1 MSTTDVT
8 TVAARRDRRP
18 VAFWVSVAIL
28 ALIGLLA
35 AFGPFIAPYDP
46 TEFVSDGPFEAPHAG
61 VWLGSDYL
69 GRDILSRLIVGTRLT
84 LGMALAATVLASLSG
99 GIVGLLAAIKGGWF
113 DAVTSRAVDVALSLP
128 KIIVGLVVV
137 AALGSS
143 IRTIV
148 LLAAAVYAAGV
159 FRIARA
165 LGNDLARLDFVRVA
179 RARGE
184 GTFWILFGEM
194 LPHVIGPLAADFAIR
209 VSFAIL
215 FMSSLSF
222 LGLGVQ
228 PPLTDW
234 GGMARENLGGL
245 AGSSLAPIY
254 PALAIA
260 ACSIALNLLVDSLNE
275 HNEREAGS
283 Q

>member
-1 MSTTDVT
+1 MNAEGSIP
-8 TVAARRDRRP
+8 AARARRP
-18 VAFWVSVAIL
+18 ASFWVSVTVLAIV
-28 ALIGLLA
+28 AFA
-35 AFGPFIAPYDP
+35 AAAGPWIAPYAP
-46 TEFVSDGPFEAPHAG
+46 TEFVSDDPFTAPRAG
-61 VWLGSDYL
+61 MWLGSDYL

-84 LGMALAATVLASLSG
+84 LGMAFAATVLASLCGSV
-99 GIVGLLAAIKGGWF
+99 IGLLSAIHGGWF
-113 DAVTSRAVDVALSLP
+113 DAIASRIVDIILSLP
-128 KIIVGLVVV
+128 KIIVGLVIV

-143 IRTIV
+143 ITTIV
-148 LLAAAVYAAGV
+148 MLAAVVYSAGV

-165 LGNDLARLDFVRVA
+165 LGSDLVKLDFIRVA

-184 GTFWILFGEM
+184 SIAWVLFGEM
-194 LPHVIGPLAADFAIR
+194 LPHVIQPLAADFAIR

-245 AGSSLAPIY
+245 AGASFAPIY
-254 PALAIA
+254 PAAAIA
-260 ACSIALNLLVDSLNE
+260 ICSIALNLMVDALNE
-275 HNEREAGS
+275 HNERETGTL
-283 Q
+283 

>member
-1 MSTTDVT
+1 LANSIPPR
-8 TVAARRDRRP
+8 ARRRT
-18 VAFWVSVAIL
+18 ASFWISAAVL
-28 ALIGLLA
+28 ALVVLVA
-35 AFGPFIAPYDP
+35 VFGPWLAPFDP
-46 TEFVSDGPFEAPHAG
+46 TGFVSDDPFVAPRVG

-69 GRDILSRLIVGTRLT
+69 GRDILSRLITGTRLT
-84 LGMALAATVLASLSG
+84 LGMALAATALASLSG
-99 GIVGLLAAIKGGWF
+99 SIIGLLAAIRGGWF
-113 DAVTSRAVDVALSLP
+113 DAVVSRAVDVILSLP

-143 IRTIV
+143 ITTIV
-148 LLAAAVYAAGV
+148 TLAAVVYAAGV

-165 LGNDLARLDFVRVA
+165 LGNDLIKLDFIRLA

-184 GTFWILFGEM
+184 GVGWILFGEM
-194 LPHVIGPLAADFAIR
+194 LPYVIQPLAADFAIR

-215 FMSSLSF
+215 FLSSLSF

-234 GGMARENLGGL
+234 GGMVRENLGGL
-245 AGSSLAPIY
+245 AGATFAPIY

-260 ACSIALNLLVDSLNE
+260 CTSIALNLLVDSITE
-275 HNEREAGS
+275 HSEREAGS
-283 Q
+283 R

>member
-1 MSTTDVT
+1 M
-8 TVAARRDRRP
+8 
-18 VAFWVSVAIL
+18 
-28 ALIGLLA
+28 
-35 AFGPFIAPYDP
+35 
-46 TEFVSDGPFEAPHAG
+46 
-61 VWLGSDYL
+61 
-69 GRDILSRLIVGTRLT
+69 
-84 LGMALAATVLASLSG
+84 
-99 GIVGLLAAIKGGWF
+99 
-113 DAVTSRAVDVALSLP
+113 
-128 KIIVGLVVV
+128 
-137 AALGSS
+137 
-143 IRTIV
+143 TIV
-148 LLAAAVYAAGV
+148 LLAAAVYSAGV

-165 LGNDLARLDFVRVA
+165 LGNDLAKLDFIRVA

-184 GTFWILFGEM
+184 GTLWILFGEM
-194 LPHVIGPLAADFAIR
+194 LPHVIQPLAADFAIR

-245 AGSSLAPIY
+245 AEGSWAPIF

-260 ACSIALNLLVDSLNE
+260 ICSIMLNLIVDEINE
-275 HNEREAGS
+275 HNEQESGT

>member
-1 MSTTDVT
+1 MNAEGSIP
-8 TVAARRDRRP
+8 AARARRP
-18 VAFWVSVAIL
+18 ASFWVSVTVLAIV
-28 ALIGLLA
+28 AFA
-35 AFGPFIAPYDP
+35 AAAGPWIAPYAP
-46 TEFVSDGPFEAPHAG
+46 TEFVSDDPFTAPRAG
-61 VWLGSDYL
+61 MWLGSDYL

-84 LGMALAATVLASLSG
+84 LGMAFAATVLASLCGSV
-99 GIVGLLAAIKGGWF
+99 IGLLSAIHGGWF
-113 DAVTSRAVDVALSLP
+113 DAIASRIVDIILSLP
-128 KIIVGLVVV
+128 KIIVGLVIV

-143 IRTIV
+143 ITTIV
-148 LLAAAVYAAGV
+148 MLAAVVYSAGV

-165 LGNDLARLDFVRVA
+165 LGNDLVKLDFIRVA

-184 GTFWILFGEM
+184 STAWVLFGEM
-194 LPHVIGPLAADFAIR
+194 LPHVIQPLAADFAIR

-245 AGSSLAPIY
+245 AGASFAPIY
-254 PALAIA
+254 PAAAIA
-260 ACSIALNLLVDSLNE
+260 ICSIALNLMVDALNE
-275 HNEREAGS
+275 HNERETGTL
-283 Q
+283 